1 MWLGKDFTF
10 LLYFIHQND
19 SIKRKK
25 ITYIQ
30 KYTINKKTEAEIK
43 RNKE

>member
-30 KYTINKKTEAEIK
+30 KYTINKNGSG
-43 RNKE
+43 NKKK